1 MNEKDELEY
10 LKLKV
15 EDLERKQ
22 KNNIKKPKLKTNNT
36 NKTKKANNPMDLNI
50 IIKGLRDYWR
60 GHLIA
65 FGFGLVVG
73 ITFI

>member
-1 MNEKDELEY
+1 MNDKKELEY

-22 KNNIKKPKLKTNNT
+22 KNNIKKPKLKTNN
-36 NKTKKANNPMDLNI
+36 KKKANNPMDLVVLL
-50 IIKGLRDYWR
+50 KGLKQYWR

-65 FGFGLVVG
+65 FASGFVIAIV
-73 ITFI
+73 FI